1 MCSHMIGIILIWIVK
16 VFRGNNAWL
25 LFNMDYKGVWGLFE
39 IVILCQLAFGSCA
52 AKKLVRS
59 LLC

>member
-1 MCSHMIGIILIWIVK
+1 MFTVNK
-16 VFRGNNAWL
+16 ARV

-39 IVILCQLAFGSCA
+39 IVILWH
-52 AKKLVRS
+52 LVLVLERS